1 MAEKKLLQLLDSISI
16 DKNTNLLPTTLKDG
30 VTCLGVEGDVAPL
43 SITEDATAVANDLA
57 IGKTAYINNEK
68 VEGTLFES
76 TDEVVELGLTSDISI
91 GNVASDG
98 VNTVEVKKLIKN
110 DMILR
115 TGQDAGI
122 SIVGSDLAETL
133 EVTSEKLLE
142 GNTILGIEGTAKS
155 LDITNDATATAS
167 DISMGKTA
175 YINGNKITGKLYE
188 FTEALEVGQ
197 HCEAEE
203 GGMDN
208 IRITS
213 KINAGGMSDCIC
225 RFDNDFEFYAY
236 IDNLNLSSAIGLT
249 SDKIV
254 SGNTI
259 LGVVGTG
266 TTGVDTSD
274 ATATAEF
281 IANGKTAYVNDEKV
295 TGTADH
301 YVTSDDTIILASAAV
316 TENVMGLDCVTYTT
330 PIQNGLCSTPTM
342 FISGEK
348 DFRLA
353 LPVDR
358 IASAIELTPE
368 KILEGNTILGV
379 VGTAKQEEGTKV
391 YGTLEELQAVT
402 GTEGQFAIVNSGETF
417 DGAYKYTNGAWVEMF
432 SSRRYDGTLT
442 PEDYTT
448 ATETASN
455 ILGE

>member
-1 MAEKKLLQLLDSISI
+1 MAEKKLLQLLDSINL

-43 SITEDATAVANDLA
+43 SITEDATATAADMA
-57 IGKTAYINNEK
+57 AGKTAYINNEK
-68 VEGTLFES
+68 VTGMLFES

-122 SIVGSDLAETL
+122 SIVGSDLAKT
-133 EVTSEKLLE
+133 
-142 GNTILGIEGTAKS
+142 
-155 LDITNDATATAS
+155 LDITPE
-167 DISMGKTA
+167 
-175 YINGNKITGKLYE
+175 KIIE
-188 FTEALEVGQ
+188 
-197 HCEAEE
+197 
-203 GGMDN
+203 
-208 IRITS
+208 
-213 KINAGGMSDCIC
+213 
-225 RFDNDFEFYAY
+225 
-236 IDNLNLSSAIGLT
+236 
-249 SDKIV
+249 
-254 SGNTI
+254 GNTI

-274 ATATAEF
+274 ATAAADNIEE
-281 IANGKTAYVNDEKV
+281 GKTAYVNGEKIEGTLSV
-295 TGTADH
+295 ETQIGTIASSVELNSDFGIVNLKAEVMSDLIAREGAEVLMSATEEQVATAANITSEQIVEGNTILGVKGTIKSLDITNDATATSEDIAMGKSAYVKGKLLNGTAFEIPSDGI
-301 YVTSDDTIILASAAV
+301 YEENWNQEVTIETNEADGITRIFFVGNPADDNYMIRPGATIKILSKLD
-316 TENVMGLDCVTYTT
+316 TFTNKIGLTAD
-330 PIQNGLCSTPTM
+330 
-342 FISGEK
+342 
-348 DFRLA
+348 
-353 LPVDR
+353 
-358 IASAIELTPE
+358 

-391 YGTLEELQAVT
+391 YTTLEELQAVT